1 MAKKFAEFLSFPE
14 EEANVIVVGVPL
26 GKDAK
31 YSLSSIRE
39 VSDFVDVFDVDRKV
53 NMLENVRI
61 GDIGDIELK
70 KLSDITDGVKKIID
84 DGKFPL
90 ILGKSHLLSLYTLQ
104 AFPKNTKLVI
114 FDAHGDIK
122 NEYSDE
128 LSEESLEPLKFD
140 EKFSKKY
147 NHTTWVRRASEI
159 IGSENILTI
168 GLRDC
173 DENDFQFIVEKNIL
187 YITPNQ
193 IRKNIE
199 LMKEKIENFVKDSAI
214 YISLDIDVFDPS
226 IAPAVVIAEP
236 NGLIFS
242 EFLNLIDIVTE
253 GNLVGMDLVEIK
265 PMKENK
271 ITEFLAVESIFQILS
286 RVMKK

>member
-1 MAKKFAEFLSFPE
+1 MAKKFVEFLSFPE
-14 EEANVIVVGVPL
+14 KEANVIVFGVPL
-26 GKDAK
+26 GKDAHD
-31 YSLSSIRE
+31 SLSSIRE

-53 NMLENVRI
+53 NMLENARI
-61 GDIGDIELK
+61 ADAGDMELK
-70 KLSDITDGVKKIID
+70 KLSDITDAVKKIID
-84 DGKFPL
+84 KKKFPL
-90 ILGKSHLLSLYTLQ
+90 ILGKSHLISLYTLQ

-122 NEYSDE
+122 NGYSDE
-128 LSEESLEPLKFD
+128 LSDESLEPLKFD
-140 EKFSKKY
+140 ENFSKKY

-159 IGSENILTI
+159 IGPENILTI

-173 DENDFQFIVEKNIL
+173 DENDFQFISENNIL
-187 YITPNQ
+187 YFTPIQ
-193 IRKNIE
+193 IRKNIR
-199 LMKEKIENFVKDSAI
+199 LAKEKIENFVKNSNI
-214 YISLDIDVFDPS
+214 YISLDIDAFDPS

-242 EFLNLIDIVTE
+242 EFLDLIDVITEEKIV
-253 GNLVGMDLVEIK
+253 GLDVVEIK

-286 RVMKK
+286 RAIKK